1 MSNVGPKEHSPQ
13 SALAGC
19 LLGTAV
25 GDAIGLPMEGM
36 SRRRGARVFPDP
48 GRYHFILGKG
58 FCSDDTEHAC
68 MTAQAL
74 VRALALAPQAR
85 TAAFRRSLGWRMRFW
100 LLGFP
105 AGVGLATG
113 RGIIKLWLGFPAR
126 NAGVYSAGNG
136 PAMRAPVLGVAC
148 GEDENLLRELVR
160 ASTRLTHT
168 DPKAEQAALAAALAA
183 HHAATHHKID
193 PQAYLAQIAAA
204 LAQEGKELMDQLR
217 AAQTS
222 AARGESTQQ
231 FAASLGCEKG
241 VSGYAFHTVPVVI
254 HAWFAHPRDFRQ
266 AVLALVGCGGD
277 TDTGAA
283 IVGGIVG
290 AAVGVEGIPGSW
302 REDLAEWPRSVSWIR
317 SLATRLAAVKRG
329 ESGKPLWLNPL
340 FLLLRNLLFLVVV
353 LGHGFRRLLPP
364 Y

>member
-1 MSNVGPKEHSPQ
+1 MSNFAPREYALQ

-36 SRRRGARVFPDP
+36 SRRRGARVFPDH
-48 GRYHFILGKG
+48 GRYHFIFGKG

-74 VRALALAPQAR
+74 VRALALPPAAR
-85 TAAFRRSLGWRMRFW
+85 TEAFRRSLAWRMRFW

-183 HHAATHHKID
+183 HHAATHAQID
-193 PQAYLAQIAAA
+193 PQACLAQIAAA
-204 LAQEGKELMDQLR
+204 LAQEGNELVELLR
-217 AAQTS
+217 AAQAS

-231 FAASLGCEKG
+231 FATSLGCEKA
-241 VSGYAFHTVPVVI
+241 VSGYAFHTVPVVM
-254 HAWFAHPRDFRQ
+254 HAWLVHPRDFGR
-266 AVLALVGCGGD
+266 AVLAVVGCGGD

-290 AAVGVEGIPGSW
+290 AAVGIEGIPGPW
-302 REDLAEWPRSVSWIR
+302 REHLAEWPRSGLWIQ
-317 SLATRLAAVKRG
+317 RLAARLSAVKRG
-329 ESGKPLWLNPL
+329 EPGKPLWINPL
-340 FLLLRNLLFLVVV
+340 FLLLRNLVFLAVV

>member
-1 MSNVGPKEHSPQ
+1 MSDIDQENPLLQ

-48 GRYHFILGKG
+48 GRYHFIFGKG

-68 MTAQAL
+68 MSAQAL
-74 VRALALAPQAR
+74 VSALSRPPQER
-85 TAAFRRSLGWRMRFW
+85 TAAFRSSLAWRMRFW

-183 HHAATHHKID
+183 RHAATRREID
-193 PQAYLAQIAAA
+193 PEAYLSNIDAA
-204 LAQEGKELMDQLR
+204 LGHEGIELLGLLR
-217 AAQTS
+217 AAQAS

-231 FAASLGCEKG
+231 FAASIGCEKG
-241 VSGYAFHTVPVVI
+241 VSGYAFHTLPVVI

-266 AVLALVGCGGD
+266 AVLAVVGCGGD

-283 IVGGIVG
+283 ILGGIVG
-290 AAVGVEGIPGSW
+290 AGVGEEGIPIPW
-302 REDLAEWPRSVSWIR
+302 REGLAEWPRSQSWIR
-317 SLATRLAAVKRG
+317 RLAIRLASVKSG
-329 ESGKPLWLNPL
+329 AAGKPLWLNPL
-340 FLLLRNLLFLVVV
+340 FLLLRNLVFLAVV